1 MGDALQR
8 EMRAYGFDVWA
19 ETKSKRTTSA
29 IQSAFL
35 KANTLKQLLIIEAGE
50 EIVRELPKGQQVKIK
65 VEVDTDPP
73 GGFETEIAYLLQPIP
88 FSVRVYTLPDLF
100 AGKMHALL
108 CRKWKQRVKGRD
120 WYDLIWYVT
129 HHPTL
134 HLSHLEQRLRQ
145 SGDRDVITPQIFRKD
160 LHDAIDALDVDQAKR
175 DIEPF
180 CQKSRN
186 TGRLVSHF
194 FSHACRS
201 HSTYMR
207 SNMSKTAIITG
218 AGTGIGAGIAIAFAE
233 AGYNLTLV
241 GRRVEPLEEIG
252 RQCGSANI
260 EICAADVADRQAV
273 QLLAEQT
280 VAAFWSHRYFS
291 EQRGYQYQKRH
302 LNDIADED
310 WDRVMEINLTGAFNA
325 FRAVLPQMKVQNDG
339 LVINISSMAGKRAG
353 MISGVAYCA
362 SKFGMPH

>member
-1 MGDALQR
+1 
-8 EMRAYGFDVWA
+8 
-19 ETKSKRTTSA
+19 
-29 IQSAFL
+29 
-35 KANTLKQLLIIEAGE
+35 
-50 EIVRELPKGQQVKIK
+50 
-65 VEVDTDPP
+65 
-73 GGFETEIAYLLQPIP
+73 
-88 FSVRVYTLPDLF
+88 
-100 AGKMHALL
+100 
-108 CRKWKQRVKGRD
+108 
-120 WYDLIWYVT
+120 
-129 HHPTL
+129 
-134 HLSHLEQRLRQ
+134 
-145 SGDRDVITPQIFRKD
+145 
-160 LHDAIDALDVDQAKR
+160 
-175 DIEPF
+175 
-180 CQKSRN
+180 
-186 TGRLVSHF
+186 
-194 FSHACRS
+194 
-201 HSTYMR
+201 
-207 SNMSKTAIITG
+207 MSKTAIITG

-280 VAAFWSHRYFS
+280 VAAFGRIDILVNNA
-291 EQRGYQYQKRH
+291 GINTKKRH

-362 SKFGMPH
+362 SKFGMAALNQSINVEFREDGIRACCIYPGEVDTPILDHRPNPVSDEKRAAALLPEDIAAAALMVAQMPDRVIVEDITIFPRRVVGR